1 MTNKFIRP
9 NCIKFTSSWAIT
21 ILVWLG
27 VSSCSQKPYLQTT
40 LDEYGQRTA
49 NILEMSWQETERIN
63 KTDDTQ
69 PLSVSGQQKTNNT
82 FIKLNE
88 FYQLPDCGIKPI
100 IAERNTTM
108 GKLQAPSQR
117 YLYDIRLLQALEQCQ
132 LKDDEATKEQLS
144 SLIQQKR
151 YDAQQSWLV
160 LLRRSPEL
168 TQAIWN
174 NRVHF
179 AADEE
184 HRHAIQSWL
193 SLSKLSPNS
202 DLKNISSNSVELE
215 KSLELIE
222 KFKTPAKIKNDIL
235 LITHYLP
242 PITDF
247 IDRESRQLACETHPG
262 DKQKVEYLR
271 NVFNLFFI
279 QKIQVHIAKVNAW
292 YYQIEPIL
300 SQLPLTEDNAKT
312 WLNKE
317 SHEAFLAQ
325 IKAHV
330 AVWQDLFKRCN
341 MSPASV

>member
-9 NCIKFTSSWAIT
+9 YCIKFTSSWAIT

-27 VSSCSQKPYLQTT
+27 ISSCSQKPYLQTT
-40 LDEYGQRTA
+40 LDEYSQRTA
-49 NILEMSWQETERIN
+49 HILEASWPETEQIIN
-63 KTDDTQ
+63 TANTQ
-69 PLSVSGQQKTNNT
+69 PVSTSGHSETSNT

-108 GKLQAPSQR
+108 GKIQAPSQR

-132 LKDDEATKEQLS
+132 VNHTGATKEQLS

-151 YDAQQSWLV
+151 QDAQQSWLV

-168 TQAIWN
+168 TAAIWN
-174 NRVHF
+174 TRVHF
-179 AADEE
+179 EADEE
-184 HRHAIQSWL
+184 HRHGIQNWL
-193 SLSKLSPNS
+193 TLSQLSPDS
-202 DLKNISSNSVELE
+202 DLTNISSNSVKLE
-215 KSLELIE
+215 TSLEQIE

-235 LITHYLP
+235 LITHHLP

-247 IDRESRQLACETHPG
+247 IASETRQLACESHPG

-279 QKIQVHIAKVNAW
+279 QKIQVHITKVNAW

-300 SQLPLTEDNAKT
+300 SQLPLTEGSAEG
-312 WLNKE
+312 WLNRE
-317 SHEAFLAQ
+317 AHAAFLTQ
-325 IKAHV
+325 IRAHV
-330 AVWQDLFKRCN
+330 AVWQDLFERCN
-341 MSPASV
+341 MSPA